1 LDPKDLETRPEN
13 PVHVSSGSR
22 IGAFEI
28 REPLGAG
35 GMGEV
40 YRARDTRLARD
51 VAIKILP
58 ESFARDQARRARF
71 EREARVLASLSHPNV
86 ATLYGV
92 EDSPSGHVL
101 VIELVEGQTLSDR
114 LAMGR
119 LRLVETVAIAR
130 QVAAGLEA
138 AHDRGIVHRDLKPS
152 NVVVR
157 PDGMVKVL
165 DFGLAKALGGGT
177 ARDTQNEMLFIG
189 GGAGMAPMRSHTFD
203 LFRRLNTKRSVTFWY
218 GARSLREAFY
228 IEDFDTIQRDNE
240 NFRWVLALSE
250 PLPEDNWTG
259 ATGFIHQ
266 VVLEQY
272 LKSHPA
278 PEDVEYY
285 LCGPPQMLAA
295 CMTMLDNLG
304 VQKDNILFD
313 DFG

>member
-101 VIELVEGQTLSDR
+101 IIELVEGQTLSDR

-189 GGAGMAPMRSHTFD
+189 AVPAWRRCARTPSTCSGG
-203 LFRRLNTKRSVTFWY
+203 
-218 GARSLREAFY
+218 
-228 IEDFDTIQRDNE
+228 
-240 NFRWVLALSE
+240 
-250 PLPEDNWTG
+250 
-259 ATGFIHQ
+259 
-266 VVLEQY
+266 
-272 LKSHPA
+272 
-278 PEDVEYY
+278 
-285 LCGPPQMLAA
+285 
-295 CMTMLDNLG
+295 
-304 VQKDNILFD
+304 
-313 DFG
+313 